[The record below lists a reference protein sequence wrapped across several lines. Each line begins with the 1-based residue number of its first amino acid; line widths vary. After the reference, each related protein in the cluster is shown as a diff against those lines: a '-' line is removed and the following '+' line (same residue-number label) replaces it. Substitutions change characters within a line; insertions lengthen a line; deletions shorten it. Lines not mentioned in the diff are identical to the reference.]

1 VIEDHVA
8 AIERLQQQ
16 DLPDGRLRLTR
27 RRSEQ
32 QQARQ
37 RDGSQ

>member
-16 DLPDGRLRLTR
+16 NLSGPRLRFAR
-27 RRSEQ
+27 YRPEHQ
-32 QQARQ
+32 QPRQ
-37 RDGSQ
+37 RDASK